1 MGRPKLNKDKVQANK
16 EYLKRY
22 RTKNEEKYK
31 TIPCPN
37 ILVDSG
43 ESNAG

>member
-16 EYLKRY
+16 QYLKRC

-31 TIPCPN
+31 K
-37 ILVDSG
+37 
-43 ESNAG
+43 AGRERKQ